1 MQIKAYLLIVILSAL
16 VMSGM
21 LGMPAGKSRCSDGGP
36 IVDCFADPCS
46 VSTCPG
52 DKSATCVSNYCG
64 ECTALWYGAD
74 GNLANCNN
82 TSSCPPDQ
90 PEVQCFADPCQGAAC
105 SAYPNATCV
114 ANYCGGCNTEWFTD
128 SGKQVQCET
137 TS

>member
-1 MQIKAYLLIVILSAL
+1 
-16 VMSGM
+16 
-21 LGMPAGKSRCSDGGP
+21 MPAGKSRCSDGAP

-46 VSTCPG
+46 RSACPG

-90 PEVQCFADPCQGAAC
+90 PEVQCFADPCQGATC
-105 SAYPNATCV
+105 SAYPNATCA